1 MNSIRRIT
9 QQQRHMEQQIGE
21 PRSEPIPNLA
31 KKRLVSSESILSL
44 GRGER
49 SEQVAADDKTTAR
62 MFRWASR
69 VAGTPGATQG
79 SRKTSRKR
87 WYGLKDLAPERRMN
101 AEWQMIAGAPEN
113 ASEALGRQIN
123 AGAPG

>member
-1 MNSIRRIT
+1 MNLQSTIVFD
-9 QQQRHMEQQIGE
+9 QIDSRNIIGT
-21 PRSEPIPNLA
+21 RSLPKHNQSN
-31 KKRLVSSESILSL
+31 VSSESILSL

-101 AEWQMIAGAPEN
+101 AEWQMIAGTPEN
-113 ASEALGRQIN
+113 ASEALGRQVN

>member
-1 MNSIRRIT
+1 MNLQST
-9 QQQRHMEQQIGE
+9 VVFDQIDSRNIIGT
-21 PRSEPIPNLA
+21 RSLPKHNQSN
-31 KKRLVSSESILSL
+31 VSSESILSL

-87 WYGLKDLAPERRMN
+87 WYGLKDLAPERRIN

-113 ASEALGRQIN
+113 ASEALGRQVN

>member
-1 MNSIRRIT
+1 MRLF
-9 QQQRHMEQQIGE
+9 HQIVSRNMIGT
-21 PRSEPIPNLA
+21 RSLPKHNQSN
-31 KKRLVSSESILSL
+31 VSSESILSL

-69 VAGTPGATQG
+69 VAGTQG

-123 AGAPG
+123 AGALG

>member
-1 MNSIRRIT
+1 MNLQST
-9 QQQRHMEQQIGE
+9 VVFDQIDSRNIIGT
-21 PRSEPIPNLA
+21 RSLPKHNQSN
-31 KKRLVSSESILSL
+31 VSSESILSL

-69 VAGTPGATQG
+69 VGGTPGATQG